1 MAKSKDSPSK
11 TGRHRPALSPEA
23 REGQIISLAMDLAE
37 QQIRDG
43 TASSQI
49 ISHFLKL
56 GTEKVRLEREK
67 LEAENKLLQAKTE
80 ALESAKEIKE
90 LYGEALKA
98 MRNYSGQGDPDEY

>member
-1 MAKSKDSPSK
+1 
-11 TGRHRPALSPEA
+11 
-23 REGQIISLAMDLAE
+23 MDLAE
-37 QQIRDG
+37 QQIMDG

-49 ISHFLKL
+49 ITHFLKL
-56 GTEKVRLEREK
+56 GTAKAELERAK

>member
-1 MAKSKDSPSK
+1 MAKTKNNPSRQ
-11 TGRHRPALSPEA
+11 GRSRPALSPEA
-23 REGQIISLAMDLAE
+23 REGQIISRAMDLAE
-37 QQIRDG
+37 QQIMDG

-49 ISHFLKL
+49 ITHFLKL
-56 GTEKVRLEREK
+56 GTAKAELERAK

>member
-1 MAKSKDSPSK
+1 MAKTKDHSSQQ
-11 TGRHRPALSPEA
+11 GRGRPALSPEA
-23 REGQIISLAMDLAE
+23 REGQIISRAMDLAE
-37 QQIRDG
+37 QQIMDG

-49 ISHFLKL
+49 ITHFLKL
-56 GTEKVRLEREK
+56 GTAKAELERAK